1 MTTDVRDERPRRRR
15 GLTALAVGA
24 LGLALGFVAERRLVH
39 PRLSSEVPAPDRPSA
54 PGEELT
60 VAGPGGIPLAVER
73 RGPTGAPQLVL
84 VHGWLCST
92 RVWDPTVERLAATH
106 RLIAYDQ
113 PGHGRTPRP
122 PDGRYDLDLLG
133 DALVAVIEG
142 ASEPGRLV
150 LVGHSLGGMTVLNAL
165 RRHRERLD
173 GRVGATVLVSTTS
186 SARRDPAERRRLE
199 LGIRAFANLQRV
211 LAPIASGLRRPGL
224 VDLASRVTGTT
235 SDLSTLITRVVG
247 LGPDADAAVAEATTR
262 MVLGAGPDPALGL
275 VDAVLGLDEDDAL
288 ELLPPSTAVV
298 GSADRLTPPVLTRR
312 MAARAGA
319 RLDVVELPRVGHL
332 PPFEAP
338 DALAAVLRDRAV
350 PGGPVAA

>member
-1 MTTDVRDERPRRRR
+1 MTRADRR
-15 GLTALAVGA
+15 GTLATLGLGA
-24 LGLALGFVAERRLVH
+24 LGLAAGFLAERRFVH
-39 PRLSSEVPAPDRPSA
+39 PRLSADVGLPRPSA
-54 PGEELT
+54 PAEELT
-60 VAGPGGIPLAVER
+60 VPGPGALPLGVER
-73 RGPTGAPQLVL
+73 RGPAGAPQLVL

-92 RVWDPTVERLAATH
+92 RVWDPVVERLSGTH
-106 RLIAYDQ
+106 RLIAHDQ

-133 DALVAVIEG
+133 DALLAVIEG
-142 ASEPGRLV
+142 ATEPGELV

-165 RRHRERLD
+165 RRHHDRLA
-173 GRVGATVLVSTTS
+173 GRVHATVLVSTTS

-199 LGIRAFANLQRV
+199 LGIRAFATLQRV
-211 LAPIASGLRRPGL
+211 LSPLATGLRRPGIL
-224 VDLASRVTGTT
+224 DVAARLTGTT

-275 VDAVLGLDEDDAL
+275 VEAVLGLDEDAAL
-288 ELLPPSTAVV
+288 ALLPPSTAVV
-298 GSADRLTPPVLTRR
+298 GSADRLTPPVLTHR
-312 MAARAGA
+312 MARRAGG

-338 DALAAVLRDRAV
+338 DALVAVLRSRTSAV
-350 PGGPVAA
+350 DAAAA